1 MVRPVRRP
9 AGVQQPGRRVLRV
22 LSVCAAVV
30 GSLSIAFGIAG
41 TVAGSADAAEPR
53 LMAALGNT
61 VLTMTDLGPKHTQ
74 VSVNDRPV
82 FEDKES
88 DLLSFVGAYS
98 LKERWI
104 ALFQADTGAKD
115 CPTRFRILEVG
126 GPQPLVSYPFGSC
139 SDAAQVTIDNDVLT
153 ISMPQPGGGGEA
165 AWTYRNGKIGR
176 TK

>member
-1 MVRPVRRP
+1 M
-9 AGVQQPGRRVLRV
+9 RV

-41 TVAGSADAAEPR
+41 AAGSSADAAEPR

-61 VLTMTDLGPKHTQ
+61 VLTMTDVGPKHTQ
-74 VSVNDRPV
+74 VSVNDKPV

-88 DLLSFVGAYS
+88 DMLSFVGAYS